1 MAVEIALAAV
11 LGAVLGS
18 FLNVVI
24 HRVPLG
30 ESLVAPGSRCPSCR
44 TPLAPYDNVPVVS
57 WLVLRGRCRHCGAPI
72 SPRYPLVEL
81 ITAVAFAAVV
91 AVRGADADLLLELPF
106 VACLIALAGIDL
118 DHRLLPNRIVYPM
131 AAWGLVASV
140 LVATGDLPEHL
151 IAGAAAFTFLLVAAL
166 VYPAGMG
173 MGDVK
178 LAGVMGLYLGLSI
191 APALLASFLTGTR
204 RGARHHR
211 PRGRGRAE
219 EGGAVRRVSRSGRAR
234 GSARGPRADR
244 SLQRSPPELTPH
256 GPNER
261 I

>member
-11 LGAVLGS
+11 FGAVLGS

-91 AVRGADADLLLELPF
+91 AVRGATPIS
-106 VACLIALAGIDL
+106 C
-118 DHRLLPNRIVYPM
+118 
-131 AAWGLVASV
+131 S
-140 LVATGDLPEHL
+140 
-151 IAGAAAFTFLLVAAL
+151 
-166 VYPAGMG
+166 
-173 MGDVK
+173 
-178 LAGVMGLYLGLSI
+178 S
-191 APALLASFLTGTR
+191 
-204 RGARHHR
+204 
-211 PRGRGRAE
+211 
-219 EGGAVRRVSRSGRAR
+219 SRSWPA
-234 GSARGPRADR
+234 
-244 SLQRSPPELTPH
+244 
-256 GPNER
+256 
-261 I
+261 

>member
-24 HRVPLG
+24 HRLPLG

-72 SPRYPLVEL
+72 SPRYPVVEL
-81 ITAVAFAAVV
+81 VTALTFAAVV
-91 AVRGADADLLLELPF
+91 AVRGADDDLLLELPF

-131 AAWGLVASV
+131 AVWGLIATA
-140 LVATGDLPEHL
+140 LVDTGDLPEHL

-166 VYPAGMG
+166 AYPAGMG

-191 APALLASFLTGTR
+191 APALLVSFLTGTVVGLAIIAR
-204 RGARHHR
+204 EGAGARKKAV
-211 PRGRGRAE
+211 PFGVFLAL
-219 EGGAVRRVSRSGRAR
+219 GGLVGVLAG
-234 GSARGPRADR
+234 
-244 SLQRSPPELTPH
+244 PELVDLYSDH
-256 GPNER
+256 LLS
-261 I
+261 